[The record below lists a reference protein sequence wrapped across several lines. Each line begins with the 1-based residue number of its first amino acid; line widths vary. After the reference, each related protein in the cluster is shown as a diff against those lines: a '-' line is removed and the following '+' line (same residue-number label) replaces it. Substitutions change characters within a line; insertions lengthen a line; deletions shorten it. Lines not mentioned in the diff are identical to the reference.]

1 MSGRTEFERLPHV
14 CAFLTASN
22 YHLDFTFPDSTLLT
36 LFQSLLLMQRE
47 SSDSRTRFT
56 SLFSNRSLSR
66 RLRKFGDSHGVR
78 SYLVGR
84 MFPKLQT
91 RMR

>member
-47 SSDSRTRFT
+47 SSDSRTRF
-56 SLFSNRSLSR
+56 N
-66 RLRKFGDSHGVR
+66 GVALPLDCCCGCR
-78 SYLVGR
+78 
-84 MFPKLQT
+84 Q
-91 RMR
+91 